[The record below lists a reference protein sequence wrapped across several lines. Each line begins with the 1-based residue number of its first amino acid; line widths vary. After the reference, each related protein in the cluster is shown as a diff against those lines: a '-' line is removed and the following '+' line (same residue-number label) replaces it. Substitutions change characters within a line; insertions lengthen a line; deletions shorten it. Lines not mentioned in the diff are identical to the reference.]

1 MPTGARAVRSGL
13 EADPWGLPA
22 LLARDGA
29 AGVDVSGALRVG
41 GLELLGAR
49 AYDPATMAFLST
61 DPLTHADA
69 APWAANPYSYAGNNP
84 VALSDPL
91 GLRPLTDDELNAYN
105 DAHTGWHAAW
115 NWVKDNKDYL
125 IGGALVIAGGI
136 AAATG
141 FGGPLGMML
150 IGAGADMIIQ
160 RATTGSVNYAEV
172 VVSGLLGAAGGAG
185 GSALAGRLGLKGVW
199 AAAASGA
206 GAGALPGGTMG
217 GYSYMSS
224 PGPHTPAGFLQATAT
239 GTLEGGVTGGL
250 GGAAGHGLTTL
261 GRTALGKL
269 RPQPSAPAPAPFKP
283 PRIWTDRHGFL
294 TNGTYAVD
302 STAMRLHTD
311 GNFGSKKSQ
320 WWSYV
325 DAEKAT
331 LDAAAYADEYR
342 LWHRPKAKVVS
353 VNGTVGTCGETGE
366 ETNVINLYRGDP
378 RGGVRMV
385 HGLPGN

>member
-1 MPTGARAVRSGL
+1 MAGGARRVRGGL
-13 EADPWGLPA
+13 ESDPWGLPA
-22 LLARDGA
+22 LLAGDGVV
-29 AGVDVSGALRVG
+29 GVDVCGGLRVG

-115 NWVKDNKDYL
+115 SWVKDNKDYL

-185 GSALAGRLGLKGVW
+185 GSALAGRLGMSGIYSTVTVS
-199 AAAASGA
+199 AAS
-206 GAGALPGGTMG
+206 GALPGGTMG

-261 GRTALGKL
+261 GRTVLGKL
-269 RPQPSAPAPAPFKP
+269 RPQPSAPAPFKP

-331 LDAAAYADEYR
+331 LDAAAYADEYG
-342 LWHRPKAKVVS
+342 LWHGPKAKVVS

-378 RGGVRMV
+378 GGGVRMV